1 MSNATDSILQ
11 QLADGQWW
19 QTAMLAE
26 ACGLMVRSCAQSLR
40 HLVNEGRVERSE
52 ETPFQF
58 RLAPAEASSGA
69 ADEAVV
75 EEAVAAASFAIWC
88 DASMSV
94 TRGQESMCLTP
105 ADVTR
110 LRAHLARFFETPAA
124 GDALVAR
131 VKAEVLAAT
140 RSGGVLAA

>member
-1 MSNATDSILQ
+1 MSTATDSILQ

-52 ETPFQF
+52 DTPFQF
-58 RLAPAEASSGA
+58 RLTSAEAGSGA
-69 ADEAVV
+69 ADEVVV
-75 EEAVAAASFAIWC
+75 EEAVAPASFAIWG

-94 TRGQESMCLTP
+94 TRSQDSMYLTP

-110 LRAHLARFFETPAA
+110 LRAHLARFFDGTAT
-124 GDALVAR
+124 V
-131 VKAEVLAAT
+131 AAT
-140 RSGGVLAA
+140 VPARRIEG